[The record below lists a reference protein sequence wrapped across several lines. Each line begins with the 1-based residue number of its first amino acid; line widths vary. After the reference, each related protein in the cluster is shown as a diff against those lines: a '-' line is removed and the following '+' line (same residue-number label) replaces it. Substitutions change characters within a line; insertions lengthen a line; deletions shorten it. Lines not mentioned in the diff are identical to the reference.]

1 MVIAESRVVAP
12 ESVGLNS
19 RRLRRIDEVVQTY
32 IDRGV
37 IAGAV
42 TLISRHEQLAHLEA
56 HGHMDIGAG
65 RALQRDT
72 IFRLASMT
80 KPIVAV
86 AILSLFEA
94 GKILVTDPVSAYL
107 PAFKEMQ
114 VATPEGLVP
123 ANREITLHDLLTHT
137 SGLGSATSGAS
148 FDAWTAVV
156 RDRAE
161 GATLGDVVPR
171 VASTPLSFQPGTAWE
186 YSGLF
191 GFDTLAHI
199 VEVVSGISVDRYFA
213 ENIFEPLGMRDTTF
227 HVPAEQLSRV
237 TVAYERGPN
246 GLQPGTPTGVLGD
259 STNPTAR
266 YCSGGG
272 GLAGTAE
279 DYMRFGNMLCN
290 GGQLDTERVLSRK
303 TVELMASN
311 HIGDLPLILGAS
323 NLDGY
328 RFGLGVRVLD
338 SPAAANTLLSRGSF
352 GWAGAFGTNS
362 WIDPVESMVG
372 IMLIQRMPDQTDNE
386 LRTLWPRIQTAAYQ
400 ALDD

>member
-56 HGHMDIGAG
+56 HGHMDIAAG

-227 HVPAEQLSRV
+227 HVPEEQLSRV